1 MKKLL
6 FTLMLGLFFL
16 SCEKEQLELPNN
28 NVVIPE
34 GNAELIGYNWVLS
47 DGRVYL
53 ENLDN
58 NDKSYYDHFGDNQN
72 ISNLQPINGS
82 DVFFDSLVQ
91 DITTWNFGNSN
102 FTLNGEYAYE
112 MNGTTEIVSINGL
125 EDGSSRSLIVLELT
139 EEKLTVRVGEGYAS
153 SNGSNYN
160 YFSTLTFVR
169 QGETCTSCQPN
180 ALYGYTYGGLISQS
194 TEENEIVNTKWV
206 VTYVQDGFANFT
218 PNDTLHFINNN
229 QYTING
235 TFASNYTLNGII
247 GNNYSE
253 LTLYNFYTIGGGDYS
268 GYVPTNFISVGLLNL
283 IEFSDIFN
291 VGTNKKVSMQRIQ

>member
-1 MKKLL
+1 MKKL
-6 FTLMLGLFFL
+6 FFL
-16 SCEKEQLELPNN
+16 ITLIFLSTSCEKEVIEVPEN
-28 NVVIPE
+28 NVVIVE
-34 GNAELIGYNWVLS
+34 NNAELIGYNWILS
-47 DGRVYL
+47 DGRIYL
-53 ENLDN
+53 ENMDN
-58 NDKSYYDHFGDNQN
+58 GDKSYYDHFGDNQN

-82 DVFFDSLVQ
+82 DVLFDSLIQ

-180 ALYGYTYGGLISQS
+180 ALYGYTYGGLITQS
-194 TEENEIVNTKWV
+194 TEENEIVGTKWV
-206 VTYVQDGFANFT
+206 VTKYYDGFSNNY
-218 PNDTLHFINNN
+218 PNDTLHFITNN

-235 TFASNYTLNGII
+235 GTTTNYTLSNII
-247 GNNYSE
+247 GNNMSE
-253 LTLYNFYTIGGGDYS
+253 MTLYGFYTIGGDFS
-268 GYVPTNFISVGLLNL
+268 GFVPSNFVQSGQINSALFN
-283 IEFSDIFN
+283 DIFN
-291 VGTNKKVSMQRIQ
+291 TNNDKLVWMSRIQ

>member
-1 MKKLL
+1 LWYKLLKKLKMKKL
-6 FTLMLGLFFL
+6 FFL
-16 SCEKEQLELPNN
+16 ITLIFLSTSCEKEVIEVPEN
-28 NVVIPE
+28 NVVIVE
-34 GNAELIGYNWVLS
+34 NNAELIGYNWILS
-47 DGRVYL
+47 DGRIYL
-53 ENLDN
+53 ENMDN
-58 NDKSYYDHFGDNQN
+58 GDKSYYDHFGDNQN

-82 DVFFDSLVQ
+82 DVLFDSLIQ

-180 ALYGYTYGGLISQS
+180 ALYGYTYGGLITQS
-194 TEENEIVNTKWV
+194 TEENEIVGTKWV
-206 VTYVQDGFANFT
+206 VTKYYDGFSNNY
-218 PNDTLHFINNN
+218 PNDTLHFITNN

-235 TFASNYTLNGII
+235 GTTTNYTLSNII
-247 GNNYSE
+247 GNNMSE
-253 LTLYNFYTIGGGDYS
+253 MTLYGFYTIGGDFS
-268 GYVPTNFISVGLLNL
+268 GFGLD
-283 IEFSDIFN
+283 E
-291 VGTNKKVSMQRIQ
+291 